1 VYSFFNL
8 KTTIK
13 MADIKASDV
22 AKLRNMSG
30 AGMMD
35 CKKALEE
42 ANGDF
47 DRAFDILREKG
58 KKIASKRADRDAKE
72 GVILAQV
79 AGNGAYGVMV
89 SLNCETD
96 FVAKNADFIASTQS
110 FVDAALASKPVGID
124 GLKALKV
131 KERTIG
137 DICTD
142 LTGIIGEKIDVYYY
156 DSIDAAFVAAYIH
169 PGNKLASIVGFSKVV
184 DASVARD
191 IAMQVAAMDPVA
203 LDNADVPQSM
213 IDHEIEIGKE
223 QARNEGKAEAM
234 LEKISMGRL
243 QKFFKE
249 STLLN
254 QDFIK
259 DNKLTVK
266 AYLQTIDKEA
276 TIVAFKRY
284 SLNA

>member
-1 VYSFFNL
+1 
-8 KTTIK
+8 

-42 ANGDF
+42 ANGEF

-58 KKIASKRADRDAKE
+58 KKIASKRADREAKE

-79 AGNGAYGVMV
+79 TEDGSFGAMI

-96 FVAKNADFIASTQS
+96 FVAKNADFIASAQS
-110 FVDAALASKPVGID
+110 FVDAALATKVVTID
-124 GLKALKV
+124 ELKALKV
-131 KERTIG
+131 KDRSIG
-137 DICTD
+137 DTCID
-142 LTGIIGEKIDVYYY
+142 LTGIIGEKIDVSYFDCINADYIV
-156 DSIDAAFVAAYIH
+156 SYIH
-169 PGNKLASIVGFSKVV
+169 PGNKLASLVGFSKKI
-184 DASVARD
+184 DATSARD

-203 LDNADVPQSM
+203 LDNSDVSQAM

-223 QARNEGKAEAM
+223 QARNEGKAENM
-234 LEKISMGRL
+234 LEKIAMGRL

-259 DNKLTVK
+259 DSKLTVK
-266 AYLQTIDKEA
+266 AYLQTVDKDA
-276 TIVAFKRY
+276 KIVAFKRC
-284 SLNA
+284 SLSA